1 MKKSRKP
8 IPVLVALNKS
18 LVSRTKK
25 LCGIFRASAESGTI
39 ELKIMDE
46 GRDLTPE
53 YVDREIENGIRGFI
67 IGANGIDAA
76 VLHIRERKMPL
87 VTISLP
93 YNTGRN
99 SVAIHTDNKAIAKEA
114 ARMLMS
120 ARTFN
125 SYAYYPS
132 VDSAEWSLER
142 EEHFL
147 KYVNQ
152 QKKVHPAVTLPR
164 NSTAEA
170 LLALPRPVG
179 ILAANDTYAAELL
192 DICSKAKLR
201 IPRDVSIIGVDNEE
215 FLCENTTPSITS
227 IEPDFEREGYEAVK
241 AILLLLDRKPAARR
255 IVCGIRR
262 VVIRKSTVAKHYAAA
277 LVGRALE
284 YINEKATSGITVS
297 DVCAHLRV
305 SRRLLGLRFREIR
318 NSTPID
324 AIIERKL
331 TVLRKELATT
341 DQPISIICKQCGFGS
356 ENHPKK
362 LFRERYKMTMR
373 DYRSQARTPPSK
385 ARA

>member
-8 IPVLVALNKS
+8 IPILVALNKS

-46 GRDLTPE
+46 GRDLTPD

-76 VLHIRERKMPL
+76 VMHIRGRKMPL

-93 YNTGRN
+93 YNAGRN

-125 SYAYYPS
+125 SYAYYPT
-132 VDSAEWSLER
+132 VDSAEWSIER

-192 DICSKAKLR
+192 DICSKTNLR
-201 IPRDVSIIGVDNEE
+201 IPKDVSIIGVDNEE
-215 FLCENTTPSITS
+215 FLCESSTPSLTS
-227 IEPDFEREGYEAVK
+227 IEPDFEYEGYVAAK
-241 AILLLLDRKPAARR
+241 SLIQLLNKENAPAK

-262 VVIRKSTVAKHYAAA
+262 TVVRKSTIDENYASA
-277 LVGRALE
+277 LVNRALE
-284 YINEKATSGITVS
+284 YINDKATSGITVS
-297 DVCAHLRV
+297 DVCAYLKV
-305 SRRLLGLRFREIR
+305 SRRLLGLRFHEIR
-318 NSTPID
+318 KSSPMD

-331 TVLRKELATT
+331 AALKKELATS
-341 DQPISIICKQCGFGS
+341 DLPISIVCRRCGFGS

-373 DYRSQARTPPSK
+373 DYRNHAQARK
-385 ARA
+385 HR